1 MDTAK
6 LKKDLDK
13 VVVRFEEVLSKIQTG
28 KASTGVI
35 EDLDVYIPSWGQ
47 TQKVQGLAQISLL
60 DPQTI
65 KIESW
70 DKSVLSHIEKAIYDS
85 NLGFTPVNQWDWIM
99 IKIPPMTEERR
110 KELAKLVDKMWE
122 DTKIAIR
129 NIRHDRRNKIKEL
142 FEENSLI
149 NFNDEEVEYLKKN
162 NRSYYFLAI
171 KLSDVGNYFHFYINV
186 H

>member
-1 MDTAK
+1 MDTAI

-13 VVVRFEEVLSKIQTG
+13 VVVWFEEVLSKIQTG

-70 DKSVLSHIEKAIYDS
+70 DKSVLPHIEKAIYDS
-85 NLGFTPVNQWDWIM
+85 NLGFTPVNQ
-99 IKIPPMTEERR
+99 
-110 KELAKLVDKMWE
+110 
-122 DTKIAIR
+122 
-129 NIRHDRRNKIKEL
+129 
-142 FEENSLI
+142 
-149 NFNDEEVEYLKKN
+149 
-162 NRSYYFLAI
+162 
-171 KLSDVGNYFHFYINV
+171 
-186 H
+186 

>member
-13 VVVRFEEVLSKIQTG
+13 VVVWFEEVLSKIQTG

-70 DKSVLSHIEKAIYDS
+70 DKSVLPHIEKAIYDS

-110 KELAKLVDKMWE
+110 KEIVKVVKKELEEAKIKV
-122 DTKIAIR
+122 R
-129 NIRHDRRNKIKEL
+129 NVRHD
-142 FEENSLI
+142 
-149 NFNDEEVEYLKKN
+149 YLKD
-162 NRSYYFLAI
+162 I
-171 KLSDVGNYFHFYINV
+171 KKAFDEKEITEDEKKRYEKDLDDIVKDYNKKLEQMAKAKEDQIMKV
-186 H
+186 